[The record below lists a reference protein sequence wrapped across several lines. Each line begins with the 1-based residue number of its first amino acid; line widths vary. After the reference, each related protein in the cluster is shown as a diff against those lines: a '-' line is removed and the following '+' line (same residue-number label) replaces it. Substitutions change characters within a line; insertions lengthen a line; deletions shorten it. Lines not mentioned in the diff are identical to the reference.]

1 MKLRMPTL
9 RPARGRPP
17 DDPSGI
23 ASKTAS
29 RSRGR
34 RRSLRNPTVAGVAV
48 AISLC
53 ALGGC
58 ALLVP
63 GFVLGAESPH
73 SASRGPGVV
82 PRDLTP
88 TEPSPTPTTPPPTT
102 DEPSEAIAAGPSS
115 GVPLVTLPWGAG
127 EGQVGMLMPA
137 EGLARGPEALA
148 VTPNGRIAVLDSVN
162 KRLLFLD
169 ATGRPSGT
177 AEIALAEPRFLAVD
191 NDRLYVLDCDADRKV
206 LVLDWAG
213 AVRETLPLP
222 ELPDVVTA
230 LFAAEVGPC
239 VEVAHDSVFLL
250 TKDAGAAG
258 AAPNRSSLR
267 SVAGRPLD
275 RTLTRA
281 AKVTFAPTKGLH
293 MKTFKVERGS
303 LKATKL
309 AEASPGRPSTHKVE
323 HLVSV
328 DGDGAGGLI
337 VGARVIDAV
346 DSGLGQSMRN
356 KPAELLLTRFDSK
369 GQAHGAMDELLL
381 AESNFVYLGQPYV
394 IAPDGRVYQPVADES
409 GYTILIHSFSDTKQ
423 EIARE
428 EVLP

>member
-1 MKLRMPTL
+1 MFFFLIMR
-9 RPARGRPP
+9 RPP
-17 DDPSGI
+17 RS
-23 ASKTAS
+23 TQS
-29 RSRGR
+29 RSSAASDVYKRQAQEDLRRWVREALDMGKGTVKIDSGDGRDRSFSTRQACPSCGKGFPDLDPRLFSYNSRQGWCPSCFGTGLRLDGFDAEQSGEEIWWNSWYEGEEVPCPVCRGKR
-34 RRSLRNPTVAGVAV
+34 LR
-48 AISLC
+48 
-53 ALGGC
+53 
-58 ALLVP
+58 
-63 GFVLGAESPH
+63 
-73 SASRGPGVV
+73 
-82 PRDLTP
+82 
-88 TEPSPTPTTPPPTT
+88 
-102 DEPSEAIAAGPSS
+102 
-115 GVPLVTLPWGAG
+115 
-127 EGQVGMLMPA
+127 
-137 EGLARGPEALA
+137 PEALA

-328 DGDGAGGLI
+328 DGDGAGGVI
-337 VGARVIDAV
+337 VGARVTDAV
-346 DSGLGQSMRN
+346 DSGFGQSMRN
-356 KPAELLLTRFDSK
+356 KPAAVSYTHLT
-369 GQAHGAMDELLL
+369 L
-381 AESNFVYLGQPYV
+381 P
-394 IAPDGRVYQPVADES
+394 
-409 GYTILIHSFSDTKQ
+409 TIYS
-423 EIARE
+423 
-428 EVLP
+428 V